1 MQIPHDPNLHHGST
15 NAHDDTSTSRRGHD
29 SREQA
34 SQDPP
39 QAQDPTKVV
48 IKTIKI
54 LILKSTKIMK
64 MKMTVQ
70 FKQEQQYLTQ
80 EFINPFNEII
90 PLIEF
95 WETHNEGM
103 L

>member
-48 IKTIKI
+48 IETIKI
-54 LILKSTKIMK
+54 LIL
-64 MKMTVQ
+64 
-70 FKQEQQYLTQ
+70 
-80 EFINPFNEII
+80 
-90 PLIEF
+90 
-95 WETHNEGM
+95 
-103 L
+103 

>member
-1 MQIPHDPNLHHGST
+1 
-15 NAHDDTSTSRRGHD
+15 
-29 SREQA
+29 
-34 SQDPP
+34 
-39 QAQDPTKVV
+39 
-48 IKTIKI
+48 
-54 LILKSTKIMK
+54 MK

-95 WETHNEGM
+95 WETHNEG
-103 L
+103 